1 VIVLEH
7 RYWGMSSPFTEL
19 TTENMQYLTLEN
31 SIADLTNFGESTS
44 AIQAEVEYPLAYRHS
59 SWADNTFSS

>member
-31 SIADLTNFGESTS
+31 SIADLTNFGECKCACQLSRAGLEPLWYS
-44 AIQAEVEYPLAYRHS
+44 A
-59 SWADNTFSS
+59 

>member
-31 SIADLTNFGESTS
+31 SIADLTHFGKFTFTTVARLGAES
-44 AIQAEVEYPLAYRHS
+44 Q
-59 SWADNTFSS
+59 

>member
-1 VIVLEH
+1 MIVLEH

-31 SIADLTNFGESTS
+31 SIADLTNFGECR
-44 AIQAEVEYPLAYRHS
+44 YPCQLSRAGLEPLRHF
-59 SWADNTFSS
+59 A